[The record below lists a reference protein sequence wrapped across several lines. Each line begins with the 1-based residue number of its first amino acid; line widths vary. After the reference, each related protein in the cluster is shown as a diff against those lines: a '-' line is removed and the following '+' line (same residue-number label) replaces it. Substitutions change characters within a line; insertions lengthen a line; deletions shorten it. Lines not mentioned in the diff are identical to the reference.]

1 MKNLFLTN
9 RLFWGLGV
17 LSLLSAL
24 SFAVPVLFSG
34 VLTLLLFLIIAFAT
48 ECALL
53 FRPSVVVT
61 CQRKLPKVFGLGDEN
76 KVSLEIS
83 HPGSLRLFCT
93 LIEELP
99 EQLQI
104 RDFEKKIEL
113 VPGAVQNLSY
123 TLRPVERG
131 LYVFGKTN
139 LFVTTRLGLAER
151 RIAVES
157 EAESVPVYPSIL
169 QMKQLEIKAIRQ
181 ISTQSG
187 IKKMRRLGH
196 SYEFEQIKNYVRGD
210 DYRSINWKASSR
222 KGEWMVNQYEDERA
236 QQVYCILDKSRVMWS
251 PFHGL
256 SLLDYAINAALA
268 ISNIALQ
275 KYDKAGLIAFS
286 DKLGGVVKADS
297 KPMQRNAFLNQLYRE
312 APRQTEANFDLLYF
326 AVRKLIST
334 RSLLLLFS
342 NFESTYALERALPAL
357 RKINRFHLL
366 VVVFFE
372 NTEVTHFTAQP
383 TQSVEDIY
391 LQTAAK
397 KYLHDKQQIAQTLG
411 QYGIQTVYTKPE
423 ELSVNTINKYLELN
437 ARGMV

>member
-1 MKNLFLTN
+1 MKNLFLRN
-9 RLFWGLGV
+9 RLFWSLGV

-24 SFAVPVLFSG
+24 SFALPLLFPWVLA
-34 VLTLLLFLIIAFAT
+34 LLLFLAVAFAT
-48 ECALL
+48 DCALL
-53 FRPSVVVT
+53 FRRSVSVA
-61 CQRKLPKVFGLGDEN
+61 CRRKLPKVFGLGDEN

-83 HPGSLRLFCT
+83 HSGSLRLFCT

-113 VPGAVQNLSY
+113 LPGTVQQLSY
-123 TLRPVERG
+123 SLRPIERG

-139 LFVTTRLGLAER
+139 LFVSTRLGLAER
-151 RIAVES
+151 RITVRS
-157 EAESVPVYPSIL
+157 DAESVPVYPSIL
-169 QMKQLEIKAIRQ
+169 QMKQLEIKAIQQ
-181 ISTQSG
+181 ISTQHG

-196 SYEFEQIKNYVRGD
+196 SYAFEQIKDYVPGD

-236 QQVYCILDKSRVMWS
+236 QQVYFILDKSRVMRS
-251 PFHGL
+251 PFNGM
-256 SLLDYAINAALA
+256 SLLDHAINATLAL
-268 ISNIALQ
+268 SNVALQ
-275 KYDKAGLIAFS
+275 KYDKAGLITFS

-297 KPMQRNAFLNQLYRE
+297 KPMQRNAFLHQLYRE

-326 AVRKLIST
+326 AVRKLIGT

-342 NFESTYALERALPAL
+342 NFESKYALERALPAL
-357 RKINRFHLL
+357 RKIARFHLL

-372 NTEVTHFTAQP
+372 NTEVAHFAAQSP
-383 TQSVEDIY
+383 QSVEDIY

-397 KYLHDKQQIAQTLG
+397 KYLHDKQQIAQILR

-423 ELSVNTINKYLELN
+423 ELSVNTLNKYLELK
-437 ARGMV
+437 ARGMI